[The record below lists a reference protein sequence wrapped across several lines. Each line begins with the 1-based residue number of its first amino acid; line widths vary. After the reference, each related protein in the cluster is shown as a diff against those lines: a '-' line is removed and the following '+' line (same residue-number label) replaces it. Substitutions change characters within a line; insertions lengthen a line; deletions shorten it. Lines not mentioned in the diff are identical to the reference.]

1 MQKGFTLVETLVA
14 ITVLLLVVI
23 GPMTVA
29 QRGIQNAYYATEQA
43 TAVFLAQEAIEA
55 VRQFRDESAL
65 KTFEDGE
72 EDSGEWFGELTG
84 CTSLTGQCAYRKH
97 DGFVSCSAATNCE
110 LYVADNGEYVH
121 NSQSGNKSPFTR
133 TVQIVSQNVDGSS
146 EDDAV
151 EVIVTVSWEN
161 RIFSTD
167 SNREVVLRTWVYDH
181 YRRYENN

>member
-65 KTFEDGE
+65 ETFEDGG
-72 EDSGEWFGELTG
+72 DSGTWFGRIPN
-84 CTSLTGQCAYRKH
+84 CSSLTGQCAYQKGE
-97 DGFVSCSAATNCE
+97 GFQLCGIANNNCE
-110 LYVADNGEYVH
+110 LYVDESGEYTH
-121 NSQSGNKSPFTR
+121 SSYSGNKSPFTR
-133 TVQIVSQNVDGSS
+133 RVQIIKNNVDGSP
-146 EDDAV
+146 
-151 EVIVTVSWEN
+151 EVDVAQVVVTVSWEN
-161 RIFSTD
+161 RIFSSD
-167 SNREVVLRTWVYDH
+167 STREVVLRTWVYDH
-181 YRRYENN
+181 YRRYESN